1 MRILFAIALAASSGC
16 WKPATFACTNDVDCT
31 RGDES
36 GTCEAVGRCSFP
48 DQSCPSGA
56 RFGALSGT
64 YANECVGAP
73 GNGADAGETI
83 DAPLHDTSMPDAPI
97 DAAPLHDTSMPDA
110 PIDATPSCPATYVA
124 LPGLTTTHR
133 YRLLAT
139 AAGWTNQRSFCG
151 AEPANAYLAI
161 PNDAA
166 ELHALLALT
175 VADAWVGISDAS
187 TEGVYADVHG
197 QTATFLPWA
206 PGEPDN
212 NGNQDCVRALA
223 ATSTIETAQCG
234 MAAIAI
240 CECEP

>member
-1 MRILFAIALAASSGC
+1 MRIPIAIALAASSGC
-16 WKPATFACTNDVDCT
+16 WKPATFECTSDVDCT
-31 RGDES
+31 RGDGS

-48 DQSCPSGA
+48 DPTCASGA

-73 GNGADAGETI
+73 GGDVTEPI
-83 DAPLHDTSMPDAPI
+83 DAPVTVQDTRLPDAQPSTPI
-97 DAAPLHDTSMPDA
+97 DAAP
-110 PIDATPSCPATYVA
+110 SCPASYVA
-124 LPGLTTTHR
+124 LPGLTSTHR
-133 YRLLAT
+133 YRLLPA
-139 AAGWTNQRSFCG
+139 AAGWTNQRAICG

-166 ELHALLALT
+166 ELHALLTLAH
-175 VADAWVGISDAS
+175 ADAWVGISDAA
-187 TEGVYADVHG
+187 TEGVYVDVRG

-206 PGEPDN
+206 PSEPDN

-223 ATSTIETAQCG
+223 ATATIETAQCG